1 LGVFAAGLLL
11 TFLWLYHLLHASL
24 IFLAYGRVCVVLY
37 PIAYFRMTKRK
48 LCIRSKASINTVA
61 IFLFIAVFIDSIL
74 VTKMQYLGKKAAL

>member
-1 LGVFAAGLLL
+1 MGVFAAGLLL
-11 TFLWLYHLLHASL
+11 TFLWLYHLLNASL